1 MTRGAGLLIVVLCVL
16 GGFEASVMAS
26 VPAPKISETPSKTAE
41 KYSKQRVLYEQALT
55 ELRTGMG
62 PRYRAIRMQLADY
75 PLVQYLDYEAL
86 IGQLHDMK
94 PHEAKAFLA
103 EAYET
108 PLHDRFRHAYLLH
121 KGRDRHWNSFLSVA
135 ERAPR
140 DVELQCYYYRAQRTV
155 GDVDEACRGA
165 ARLWN
170 VGKSQ
175 DDACDIL
182 FERWIVEGPG
192 PDDALVWSRALK
204 AFDAKTPHLIRYL
217 KRFASPQLSLLLEE
231 MNAVYRR
238 PDLLVNRRHA
248 ADVYHAQLLTVGIR
262 RLARVNPGQAKV
274 ALENTRGIQPYSDL
288 QLEAMESLIIRH
300 SLFAQSAAPEPWIVE
315 TLARLRDDE
324 LTEIYLRQQ
333 IQAANWVAVSQGLVW
348 LSSDVR
354 DNDRW
359 RYWLAKTQIILNKEE
374 AAKKNLSELANNRSY
389 YGFLAAQQLEL
400 PYQLAGASA
409 VVDQDFDDPG
419 LARVI
424 ELLALNEA
432 AAARLEWRTM
442 IDRFSDTQKVAA
454 ARIAKNNGWDHFAIH
469 AANSAGAWDEL
480 ELRFRE
486 SFQPIFQAAAE
497 QESVSITELLSIARR
512 ESAMDPLARSPVG
525 ALGLMQV
532 MPSTGK
538 MVARQKGIAFQTT
551 QLQQAEYNVVIGA
564 RYYRGLLDRFSQH
577 RPKALAGY
585 NAGPHRVRRWVDSEM
600 STDQWI
606 ESLPFKETREYVQ
619 NVLAYAVIYDQ
630 RAGREPELLRKNELT
645 THP

>member
-1 MTRGAGLLIVVLCVL
+1 VTRGAGLLIVVLCVL

-26 VPAPKISETPSKTAE
+26 VPAPKITETPSKTSE

-55 ELRTGMG
+55 ELRTGIG
-62 PRYRAIRMQLADY
+62 PRYRAIRAQLADY
-75 PLVQYLDYEAL
+75 TLVQYLDYEAL

-103 EAYET
+103 EADET

-121 KGRDRHWNSFLSVA
+121 KGRDRHWKSFLSVT
-135 ERAPR
+135 EGAPR

-155 GDVDEACRGA
+155 GDVDEAWLGA

-480 ELRFRE
+480 ELRFPE

>member
-1 MTRGAGLLIVVLCVL
+1 MTRGAGLLIVALCVL

-26 VPAPKISETPSKTAE
+26 VIAPETSVTPSKTAE

-121 KGRDRHWNSFLSVA
+121 KGRDRHWKSFLGVV

-155 GDVDEACRGA
+155 GDVDEAWRGA

-182 FERWIVEGPG
+182 FERWIAEGSG

-231 MNAVYRR
+231 MAAIYRR
-238 PDLLVNRRHA
+238 PDLLVNHGHA

-274 ALENTRGIQPYSDL
+274 ALENSRGIQPYSDL
-288 QLEAMESLIIRH
+288 QLEAMEALITRH

-333 IQAANWVAVSQGLVW
+333 IQAAKWEAVSQGLAW
-348 LSSDVR
+348 LTSDAR
-354 DNDRW
+354 ENDRW
-359 RYWLAKTQIILNKEE
+359 RYWLAKTQIILNDEE
-374 AAKKNLSELANNRSY
+374 TAERNLSELANNRSY

-409 VVDQDFDDPG
+409 DVDQHFYDPA
-419 LARVI
+419 LARVV

-432 AAARLEWRTM
+432 EAARLEWRTM
-442 IDRFSDTQKVAA
+442 IDRLSDTQKVAA
-454 ARIAKNNGWDHFAIH
+454 ARIAIDKGWDYFAIH

-480 ELRFRE
+480 ELRFPE
-486 SFQPIFQAAAE
+486 SFQPIFQTYAE
-497 QESVSITELLSIARR
+497 KESVSITELLSIARR

-538 MVARQKGIAFQTT
+538 MVARKKGIAFRST
-551 QLQQAEYNVVIGA
+551 QLQQAEYNVAIGA
-564 RYYRGLLDRFSQH
+564 HYYRDLLDRFSQH

-585 NAGPHRVRRWVDSEM
+585 NAGPHRVRRWVDSEVP
-600 STDQWI
+600 TDQWI

-630 RAGREPELLRKNELT
+630 RAGREPELLRQNELT